1 MHDCIIR
8 LWHLQA
14 VRYREPRMS
23 FSSFRVCF
31 AALIAC
37 MLLSSCASQ
46 PALTP
51 GSSHVV
57 NSAGGLPAPDTT
69 SASGAYEGVS
79 EYRIGPQDLL
89 TISVFGVPELNQ
101 DVRVNTGGNI
111 SLPLVGSIQAGGKT
125 IQGLEQDIATR
136 LSANYLQS
144 PQVTVFIK
152 EFTSQRVT
160 VEGAV
165 KKSGIFPIT
174 GRTSLLQVIATAGGL
189 DDLGDPHALVV
200 FRVIKGQ
207 KMAAVFDLEKI
218 RHGAAEDPQ
227 IYGDD
232 IVVVDIS
239 GSKSAMR
246 RFFQAM
252 PVLGM
257 FRPF

>member
-1 MHDCIIR
+1 M
-8 LWHLQA
+8 
-14 VRYREPRMS
+14 YFM
-23 FSSFRVCF
+23 SFRVRF
-31 AALIAC
+31 AALLAC
-37 MLLSSCASQ
+37 LLLAACASQ
-46 PALTP
+46 QALTP
-51 GSSHVV
+51 GSTHVV
-57 NSAGGLPAPDTT
+57 ASQGGLPAPDTT

-101 DVRVNTGGNI
+101 DVRVNTSGSI
-111 SLPLVGSIQAGGKT
+111 SLPLIGSVQAGGRT
-125 IQGLEQDIATR
+125 IQELEHEIATR

-165 KKSGIFPIT
+165 KKPGIYPIT
-174 GRTSLLQVIATAGGL
+174 GRTSLLQAIAISGGM
-189 DDLGDPHALVV
+189 DDLADEHALVV
-200 FRVIKGQ
+200 FRVVKGQ
-207 KMAAVFDLEKI
+207 KMAAVFDLEAI

-232 IVVVDIS
+232 IVVVDVS

-246 RFFQAM
+246 RIFQAV
-252 PVLGM
+252 PIIGI
-257 FRPF
+257 FHPF

>member
-1 MHDCIIR
+1 MH
-8 LWHLQA
+8 LLG
-14 VRYREPRMS
+14 
-23 FSSFRVCF
+23 FRVRF
-31 AALIAC
+31 AALLAC
-37 MLLSSCASQ
+37 MLLAACASQ
-46 PALTP
+46 PLTP

-57 NSAGGLPAPDTT
+57 TSAGGLPAPDTT

-101 DVRVNTGGNI
+101 DLRVNTGGNI
-111 SLPLVGSIQAGGKT
+111 SLPLIGSIQAGGRT
-125 IQGLEQDIATR
+125 IQELEQVIAAK

-174 GRTSLLQVIATAGGL
+174 GRTSLLQIIATAGGL
-189 DDLGDPHALVV
+189 DDLADPHALVV

-207 KMAAVFDLEKI
+207 KMAAVFDLEAI

-252 PVLGM
+252 PILGI
-257 FRPF
+257 FHPFG

>member
-1 MHDCIIR
+1 MFFNSIHIR
-8 LWHLQA
+8 L
-14 VRYREPRMS
+14 
-23 FSSFRVCF
+23 
-31 AALIAC
+31 AALLTC
-37 MLLSSCASQ
+37 LLLAACASQ
-46 PALTP
+46 QALTP

-57 NSAGGLPAPDTT
+57 ASVGGLPAPDTT

-101 DVRVNTGGNI
+101 DVRVNTAGNV
-111 SLPLVGSIQAGGKT
+111 SLPLIGSMQAGGKT
-125 IQGLEQDIATR
+125 IQELEQDIASK
-136 LSANYLQS
+136 LSAKFLQA

-165 KKSGIFPIT
+165 KKSGIYPIT

-189 DDLGDPHALVV
+189 DELGDAHALVV
-200 FRVIKGQ
+200 FRVIKGR
-207 KMAAVFDLEKI
+207 KMAAVFDLEAI

-232 IVVVDIS
+232 IVVVDVS
-239 GSKSAMR
+239 GSKSMLHR
-246 RFFQAM
+246 LIQAM
-252 PVLGM
+252 PIIGI
-257 FRPF
+257 FRPFG